1 MASAERVLRLACFL
15 ASRRTGAGYAE
26 LTETF
31 GVTER
36 TARRDLDLLR
46 KCGFVIGTRILD
58 DGTHRFVLD
67 ALPPS
72 FEGFRR
78 GGGRSRDSP
87 AVPAGQDMSDCS
99 TDWRRLPETGYLAR
113 LSAGR

>member
-1 MASAERVLRLACFL
+1 MTSAERVLRLARFL

-72 FEGFRR
+72 FEEFRR
-78 GGGRSRDSP
+78 AGGRSRDSP
-87 AVPAGQDMSDCS
+87 AVPAGHHVSDCS
-99 TDWRRLPETGYLAR
+99 PDWRRLPETGRLAR